1 MPVNCT
7 FEVLR
12 DIVSKSFP
20 SSKLVLIKYK
30 DDDGDLVTITC
41 TAELRL
47 AESSADNL
55 LPKEPD
61 ADKTDTTGKLRL
73 HIVEVSPEQ
82 EPSLLQEEERN
93 LWRPKG
99 IRETKVSHSSL
110 RESVME
116 TDDIEIDKSEKEAP
130 KEKIGAREDPGSREV
145 EMDDWLFEF
154 SLLFQT
160 HVGIYLDAHVD
171 LHELGMELCSGALQE
186 TVITGKR
193 IPLDESAGKEKID
206 LSDWDP
212 TETLTLFD
220 SAEEEMKAATEIGA
234 QGEISPE
241 EAAEQATVMRSQI
254 HLFWGNILFERSQ
267 VECKLGM
274 DGWKKNPDTA
284 VERFRLAGA
293 SEADI
298 SMVLKNHCSNGDAV
312 EGDEKRIRM
321 VMLMM
326 VVNQKRAK
334 RLIKYKGSNKY

>member
-1 MPVNCT
+1 MRLLLLSLRWPHVQPWFVRALLRRARAFAFEAIGKYDMAMQDVQDLQSRSSSDALGAYAVRGAPNAGIGPCLPARPVSKKGAIPTGGLVASGVQWRPLKLIYDHDIRLGRMPVNCT

-130 KEKIGAREDPGSREV
+130 KRR
-145 EMDDWLFEF
+145 
-154 SLLFQT
+154 
-160 HVGIYLDAHVD
+160 
-171 LHELGMELCSGALQE
+171 
-186 TVITGKR
+186 
-193 IPLDESAGKEKID
+193 
-206 LSDWDP
+206 
-212 TETLTLFD
+212 
-220 SAEEEMKAATEIGA
+220 
-234 QGEISPE
+234 
-241 EAAEQATVMRSQI
+241 
-254 HLFWGNILFERSQ
+254 
-267 VECKLGM
+267 
-274 DGWKKNPDTA
+274 
-284 VERFRLAGA
+284 
-293 SEADI
+293 
-298 SMVLKNHCSNGDAV
+298 
-312 EGDEKRIRM
+312 
-321 VMLMM
+321 
-326 VVNQKRAK
+326 
-334 RLIKYKGSNKY
+334 

>member
-82 EPSLLQEEERN
+82 EPSLLQEEEEKPLETEGN
-93 LWRPKG
+93 KG
-99 IRETKVSHSSL
+99 DESVSHSSL

-154 SLLFQT
+154 AQLFQT
-160 HVGIYLDAHVD
+160 HVGIYPDAHVD
-171 LHELGMELCSGALQE
+171 LHELGMELCSGALEE

-220 SAEEEMKAATEIGA
+220 SAEEKMKAATEMW
-234 QGEISPE
+234 EKLE
-241 EAAEQATVMRSQI
+241 EQRANELKDPSASKKEELSRRRKKQEVLKVIPLTV
-254 HLFWGNILFERSQ
+254 
-267 VECKLGM
+267 LGM

-293 SEADI
+293 SEAGI
-298 SMVLKNHCSNGDAV
+298 SMVLKNHCSNGDAL
-312 EGDEKRIRM
+312 EGDEKEDKNGNADDGRESEKSKETDK
-321 VMLMM
+321 V
-326 VVNQKRAK
+326 
-334 RLIKYKGSNKY
+334 